1 MLDNAPLP
9 APGPDMRPA
18 LCLLPLL
25 AALATP
31 AFAQNAPAKPALLP
45 DEVVAMAVHDA
56 TANSVLRIDVAWNP
70 SAART
75 NAGLDKLLPK
85 EFVQSQSQSQSQLQR
100 AVGSAV
106 LWDDAGH
113 VVTTEFRSPN
123 PGSTY
128 EATLP
133 DGTRRPARLLGT
145 DAELGISVLQL
156 EGAATGMR
164 PVKPGAS
171 HALRVGQRLY
181 VLGTAWGRS
190 FILLEGM
197 LGGISAAYADN
208 GHDSLL
214 LTATINPGNAGGPVF
229 DTSGRLVGL
238 IQGLYGVGG
247 NAGNGGLTT
256 VLQSDDFAWAVPQLI
271 AKGRVDRARLD
282 IGLVDLSATNDG
294 NAVPANLP
302 RGVGVLTLGVDG
314 AGARAGLRA
323 RDGDAIDVI
332 TGFDGTP
339 VRSYAD
345 LRAALDRRR
354 AGDACTL
361 TVWRAGKTIEL
372 PVTLS
377 ASRH

>member
-1 MLDNAPLP
+1 
-9 APGPDMRPA
+9 MRPA
-18 LCLLPLL
+18 LRLLPLL
-25 AALATP
+25 AALAGP

-56 TANSVLRIDVAWNP
+56 TANSVLKIDVAWSA

-75 NAGLDKLLPK
+75 DASLDKLLPK
-85 EFVQSQSQSQSQLQR
+85 EFVQSQSRSQLQR

-123 PGSTY
+123 PGSTF

-145 DAELGISVLQL
+145 DTELGISVLQL

-164 PVKPGAS
+164 PVTAGAS

-181 VLGTAWGRS
+181 VLGNAWGRS

-214 LTATINPGNAGGPVF
+214 MTATVNPGNAGGPVF

-247 NAGNGGLTT
+247 NAGNGGLTM

-282 IGLVDLSATNDG
+282 IGLVDLSAANDG
-294 NAVPANLP
+294 NEVPADLP

-332 TGFDGTP
+332 TGLDGTP

-345 LRAALDRRR
+345 LRAALDRRH